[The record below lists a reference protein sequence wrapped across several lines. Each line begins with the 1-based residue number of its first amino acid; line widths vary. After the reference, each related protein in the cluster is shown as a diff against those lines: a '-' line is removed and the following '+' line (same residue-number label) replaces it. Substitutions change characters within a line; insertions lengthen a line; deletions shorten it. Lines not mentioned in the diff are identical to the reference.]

1 MVEALMR
8 SYYTAYNAVDA
19 EALRDLLAPNVA
31 LVSALGTQE
40 GRDPYLATYAFMT
53 GNFIDQM
60 YPQSIEVTGNVA
72 TVRIRND
79 LTARND
85 IPDFMGQPIARGQQ
99 IVLDF
104 VGKYT
109 IAGGRISRIE
119 ITQG

>member
-19 EALRDLLAPNVA
+19 EALRALLAPNVA

-40 GRDPYLATYAFMT
+40 GRDAYLATYAFMT

-60 YPQSIEVTGNVA
+60 HPQSIKVAGNVA

-99 IVLDF
+99 IVLDL

-119 ITQG
+119 IAQG